1 MANNNWL
8 HKSIHH
14 IFRDLLAERKNRNHL
29 SSLLFEKSRE
39 FAEIP
44 PSRRTSASNPSSF
57 HTLATLGRGL
67 SAMGGRR
74 CSPPGGFQSAAPP
87 WWATA
92 CWTVNRHLRYDL
104 EILLRNSSAKIR
116 TPLSFSLSPG
126 PPRHRKP
133 GAKKRKSLLFSIFES
148 IFSRFKT
155 HFDFDIEKSSKNMR
169 KTLDLGVPN
178 PSTNLSK
185 IDAKSMSQKTC
196 HISLIFV

>member
-1 MANNNWL
+1 M
-8 HKSIHH
+8 
-14 IFRDLLAERKNRNHL
+14 LAHVR
-29 SSLLFEKSRE
+29 SSRSTVVHEKVSCLKRL
-39 FAEIP
+39 P
-44 PSRRTSASNPSSF
+44 PSFCSFPNCMAVLQHSCHRR
-57 HTLATLGRGL
+57 
-67 SAMGGRR
+67 GRR
-74 CSPPGGFQSAAPP
+74 RWSPNGGFQSAAPP

-133 GAKKRKSLLFSIFES
+133 GAKKWKSLLFSIFEP

-169 KTLDLGVPN
+169 KTSILGSQTP
-178 PSTNLSK
+178 PQTPP
-185 IDAKSMSQKTC
+185 KSMQNRCPKK
-196 HISLIFV
+196 HAIFH